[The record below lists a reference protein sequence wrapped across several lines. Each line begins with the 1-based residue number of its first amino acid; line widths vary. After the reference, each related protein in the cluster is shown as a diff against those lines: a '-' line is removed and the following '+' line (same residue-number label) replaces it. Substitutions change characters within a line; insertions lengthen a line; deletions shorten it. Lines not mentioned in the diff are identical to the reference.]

1 MATGEIAKR
10 EPVELKLEVVILG
23 VSDVDRAK
31 AFYQNPGWQRDA
43 DVSQGNDCRVILF
56 PR

>member
-1 MATGEIAKR
+1 MATREIAKR